1 MKKPILIIISILFT
15 FNAVLGIKP
24 GGKKEW
30 LDYEDALLGDPDFS
44 ILGEYGSAKE
54 GGAKW
59 GAQVVAMGDGKF
71 DGYILEGGLPGA
83 GWDRS
88 KKRVKTSG
96 TTDALKSKDG
106 KFTAV
111 IKDGKITISEEG
123 KKLATLSHTERE
135 SPTLGKKAP
144 KGAVVLFD
152 GSNTDEWINPRLYKD
167 RLMAETKSKRKFR
180 DYTCHIEVMTTYEP
194 FDRGQGRSNSGVYH
208 QGRFET
214 QVLDSFGLE
223 GRMNEF
229 GGIYS
234 IAAPRLNMCFP
245 PLRWQTYDVDFTAA
259 KFKDGKKTKNAFI
272 TVRHNG
278 VVIHENQELDHT
290 TTAAPNRK
298 YDDTPGFLYFQ
309 GHGNKVMYRN
319 VWVLEK

>member
-290 TTAAPNRK
+290 TTAAPNPAEPPP
-298 YDDTPGFLYFQ
+298 PGCRTWPRAHY
-309 GHGNKVMYRN
+309 
-319 VWVLEK
+319 